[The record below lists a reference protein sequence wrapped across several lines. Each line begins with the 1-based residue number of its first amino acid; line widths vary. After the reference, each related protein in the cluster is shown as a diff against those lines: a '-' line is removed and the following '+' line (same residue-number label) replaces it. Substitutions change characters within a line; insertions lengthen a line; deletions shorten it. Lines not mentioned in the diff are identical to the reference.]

1 MPSRA
6 SLKRRCN
13 KERAACRAAGSPVE
27 NQVSVVEALLAA
39 TIPRETLRTAFFLPR
54 LIKSQSSRSK
64 TDGQKRRMLNLERA
78 CKTQAFKTWCAKHEE
93 AHPEYKSEIMTCVIC
108 LEQIEDKEKVRAL
121 DCNHVFHQG
130 CLDDWFCRWNEYC
143 PLCHRPILPDAVSAK
158 KTPKSLISDRS
169 SVDAEHDGLAVMV

>member
-1 MPSRA
+1 MADQTSQKGKDVSSA
-6 SLKRRCN
+6 VTILL
-13 KERAACRAAGSPVE
+13 PV
-27 NQVSVVEALLAA
+27 VFAVILLILII
-39 TIPRETLRTAFFLPR
+39 TTAFFLPR

-143 PLCHRPILPDAVSAK
+143 PLCHRPILPNAVSVK